1 MAMSFILE
9 TTKPVVSN
17 RQRQDYKK
25 VLEPSLLPWKKYLL
39 QTFSAYLSENFLRQT
54 FDKSCLKTE
63 WNRPKELRK

>member
-1 MAMSFILE
+1 MAMSFMLE

-17 RQRQDYKK
+17 RQDYKK

-54 FDKSCLKTE
+54 FDKSFLKTE